1 MTRTRKT
8 DGNNCQTLTVE
19 AAGEI
24 MGIGRNQAYEAVH
37 RGDIPSIKIGKR
49 ILVPKALL
57 DRLLQGVVPSTRGS
71 KAA

>member
-1 MTRTRKT
+1 MTRIRKSKAPH
-8 DGNNCQTLTVE
+8 CQTLTVE

-37 RGDIPSIKIGKR
+37 RGELPSIKIGKR

-57 DRLLQGVVPSTRGS
+57 EKLLEGNLPASRGV

>member
-1 MTRTRKT
+1 MARLRKVKDT
-8 DGNNCQTLTVE
+8 NCQTLTVE

-37 RGDIPSIKIGKR
+37 RGDLPSIKIGKR

-57 DRLLQGVVPSTRGS
+57 ERLLEGAPPSSRDS
-71 KAA
+71 KVA